1 MTNTEFF
8 AACIVIP
15 LVGLMLCAAPKAPPQ
30 THTIPDT
37 RSSAVVE
44 HSRPSTPASS
54 VRKEVRTV
62 HYLTL
67 KFTQSSFTLSISQ
80 HIKDAANSFTLTM
93 PTTKEFYD
101 SVKEGDELA
110 SKFKGASFLL
120 SGNIGS
126 RKVIVEKKYT
136 RKE

>member
-1 MTNTEFF
+1 MTTTKSF
-8 AACIVIP
+8 AAGIVI
-15 LVGLMLCAAPKAPPQ
+15 LFGCLMLCAAPKATPQ
-30 THTIPDT
+30 THTTPDT
-37 RSSAVVE
+37 RSSTAVE
-44 HSRPSTPASS
+44 HSRTPTPAAST
-54 VRKEVRTV
+54 RREARTV